1 METRQRDGLG
11 ALAGCQLVGISCMF
25 SAASVHRLD
34 RILEI
39 AGFQGGLWKPV
50 TSNSRKLCLQKS
62 CCTAKS
68 LVYHLDHRFLL
79 LVSVYMSMT
88 PSWHRPYARPL
99 RSTSFRLES
108 MRLSPSS
115 KVPVKATLSL

>member
-1 METRQRDGLG
+1 MENRQRDGLG

-50 TSNSRKLCLQKS
+50 TS
-62 CCTAKS
+62 TAGNFAYKNHVARRNLWYITLIIVFFCSS
-68 LVYHLDHRFLL
+68 LFIC
-79 LVSVYMSMT
+79 
-88 PSWHRPYARPL
+88 P
-99 RSTSFRLES
+99 
-108 MRLSPSS
+108 
-115 KVPVKATLSL
+115 